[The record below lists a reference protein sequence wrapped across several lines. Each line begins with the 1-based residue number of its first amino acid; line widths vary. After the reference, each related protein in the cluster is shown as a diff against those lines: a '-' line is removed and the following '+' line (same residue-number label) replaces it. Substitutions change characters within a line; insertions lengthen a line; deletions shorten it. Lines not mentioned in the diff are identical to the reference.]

1 MKNKMTSIKKNLASA
16 LLALSFTGLA
26 VFFSLSMTG
35 CSGKKTK
42 KITFALDWTPNT
54 NHTGLYVARD
64 KGFFAEEGLE
74 VEIVQPSED
83 GAEIMVATG
92 RAQFGVGFQDSIA
105 PALCQKESI
114 PLTAVAALLQH
125 NTSGLIS
132 LKSSGIDRPR
142 ALEGKKYATWE
153 SPVELATVHKVMEND
168 GGDFS
173 KLQLIPSTV
182 YDVVTALNTEI
193 DCVWIYYAWD
203 GIKMEIEGYDTN
215 YLDFGKIDPV
225 FDYYTPIII
234 SGTEFLKKEGDTA
247 RAFLRALAKGYEW
260 SVANPDEAAEIL
272 CKAAPELD
280 PKLVHASQKWI
291 NDYYISDA
299 KQWGYIEAERWNRFF
314 RWLNDTKLM
323 PGTLQENKGFTN
335 EYLN

>member
-1 MKNKMTSIKKNLASA
+1 MKNNIISKRKMFSA
-16 LLALSFTGLA
+16 AGRAAGLA
-26 VFFSLSMTG
+26 ALAVIFALSMTG
-35 CSGKKTK
+35 CKSKKTK

-105 PALCQKESI
+105 PALCQKDAI

-132 LKSSGIDRPR
+132 LKKAGIDRPR
-142 ALEGKKYATWE
+142 SLEGKKYATWE
-153 SPVELATVHKVMEND
+153 SPVELATVQKIMEKD

-182 YDVVTALNTEI
+182 YDIVTALNTDI

-203 GIKMEIEGYDTN
+203 GIKMEIEGYETN
-215 YLDFGKIDPV
+215 YIDFGKIDPV

-234 SGTEFLKKEGDTA
+234 SGTDFLKKDAATA

-260 SVANPDEAAEIL
+260 TVANPEEAAEIL

-280 PKLVHASQKWI
+280 RNLVFASQKWI

-323 PGTLQENKGFTN
+323 PGQLQENTGFTN
-335 EYLN
+335 EYLK

>member
-1 MKNKMTSIKKNLASA
+1 MKRNKMMMT
-16 LLALSFTGLA
+16 ALSVLGAAIFW
-26 VFFSLSMTG
+26 LSG
-35 CSGKKTK
+35 CSNTNTR

-83 GAEIMVATG
+83 GAEVMVATG

-105 PALCQKESI
+105 PALCQEEEI
-114 PLTAVAALLQH
+114 PVIAVAALLQH

-132 LKSSGIDRPR
+132 LKKAGIDRPA

-153 SPVELATVHKVMEND
+153 SPVELSTVQRVMEND

-203 GIKMEIEGYDTN
+203 GVKLELDGYETN
-215 YLDFGKIDPV
+215 YIDFGKIDPV
-225 FDYYTPIII
+225 FDYYTPIFI
-234 SGTEFLKKEGDTA
+234 SGTEFLKKEPATA
-247 RAFLRALAKGYEW
+247 RRFLKALRRGYEY
-260 SVANPDEAAEIL
+260 AIAHPEEAAEIL

-280 PKLVHASQKWI
+280 RDLVFASQKWI
-291 NDYYISDA
+291 NDYYKADA
-299 KQWGYIEAERWNRFF
+299 KKWGYIEPERWNRFF
-314 RWLNDTKLM
+314 RWLNDTGLM
-323 PGTLQENKGFTN
+323 PGTLPENKGFTN